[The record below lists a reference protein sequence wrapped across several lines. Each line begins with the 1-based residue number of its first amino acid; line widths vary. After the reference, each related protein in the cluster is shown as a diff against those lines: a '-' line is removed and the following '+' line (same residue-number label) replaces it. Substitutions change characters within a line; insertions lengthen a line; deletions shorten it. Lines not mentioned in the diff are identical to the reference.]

1 MKLGVAGP
9 SRQCLRASQEPIA
22 NAVISNSRY
31 PDSGETPAFH
41 VTERSTEI
49 SERPINHP
57 GGDAEICPCS
67 ESASISHRAASPT
80 HTAKPRPP
88 QHEAMLASTLFS
100 YAFK

>member
-22 NAVISNSRY
+22 NAVISNSGY

-49 SERPINHP
+49 SE
-57 GGDAEICPCS
+57 
-67 ESASISHRAASPT
+67 
-80 HTAKPRPP
+80 
-88 QHEAMLASTLFS
+88 
-100 YAFK
+100 